1 MNKITTNFLP
11 LPILFSY
18 LSVCFFIG
26 KWEKHVLKAPKGGI
40 AKYTQSIQ
48 KKRLVALKERNKKLI
63 PYFKLNQSIKS
74 NNDKVWSFI
83 YTLAQISK
91 AYKKQI

>member
-1 MNKITTNFLP
+1 M
-11 LPILFSY
+11 
-18 LSVCFFIG
+18 
-26 KWEKHVLKAPKGGI
+26 LKAPKGGI

-74 NNDKVWSFI
+74 NNNKV
-83 YTLAQISK
+83 
-91 AYKKQI
+91 